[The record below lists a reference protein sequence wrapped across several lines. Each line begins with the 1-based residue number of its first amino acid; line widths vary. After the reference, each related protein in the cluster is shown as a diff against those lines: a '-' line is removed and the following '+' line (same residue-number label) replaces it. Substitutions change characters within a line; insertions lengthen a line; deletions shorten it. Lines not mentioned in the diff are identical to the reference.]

1 METDRFLFL
10 YWYSP
15 NRGRTGLIRPD
26 LRQIGLT
33 GLFSCDSSAFHAK
46 LAAADSDMNWLLCT
60 ILADIQKPGAMKN
73 RENVEILNNM
83 MSQKKQRMK
92 LLFSS
97 PKASSQADSTP
108 SNRVISKSVAIFLNN
123 GMY

>member
-33 GLFSCDSSAFHAK
+33 GLFSWDSSAFHAK
-46 LAAADSDMNWLLCT
+46 LAAADPDMNWLLCT
-60 ILADIQKPGAMKN
+60 ILADIRKPGAMKN

-83 MSQKKQRMK
+83 MSQKKQ
-92 LLFSS
+92 
-97 PKASSQADSTP
+97 Q
-108 SNRVISKSVAIFLNN
+108 
-123 GMY
+123 G